1 MLLRGVAALLCFAP
15 LAACARPALAHAAPQ
30 PPDPFTEALHI
41 SRGEAVD
48 LDIAAIPNVPNVYVF
63 YSATSSA
70 DRALVENLVSRR
82 RGSDQVG
89 LHLIRLSSL
98 DTPAA
103 RQHKVTETPLVV
115 VRDRFGHELART
127 SVIDEIFPAVVKGIK
142 TARLEW
148 VDEADPKAAEV
159 YKNLGAGKIGV
170 ASILKTMSLQPEWMD
185 AIDRLSR
192 ISIFA
197 DNTALPRR
205 LKEMIATYVSG
216 INRCK
221 Y

>member
-1 MLLRGVAALLCFAP
+1 MVLRVAAALLCAVP
-15 LAACARPALAHAAPQ
+15 LAASARPAPAVAAPQ
-30 PPDPFTEALHI
+30 PPDPFVDALHI

-48 LDIAAIPNVPNVYVF
+48 LDVAAVPNQPNVYIF

-70 DRALVENLVSRR
+70 DRALVDNLVARR
-82 RGSDQVG
+82 RNSDQVA
-89 LHLIRLSSL
+89 LHLIRLPSL
-98 DTPAA
+98 DSPAA
-103 RQHKVTETPLVV
+103 KQHKVVETPLVL

-127 SVIDEIFPAVVKGIK
+127 SSVDEIFPAVVKALK
-142 TARLEW
+142 TARIAW
-148 VDEADPKAAEV
+148 VDERDPTAPEV
-159 YKNLGAGKIGV
+159 YKNLGGGRVGV
-170 ASILKTMSLQPEWMD
+170 ASIIKTMSLQPEWMD
-185 AIDRLSR
+185 SIDRLSR

-205 LKEMIATYVSG
+205 LKEMVATYVSG